1 MAMDLLE
8 ALRGAEKAQ
17 ISTVQSFPCESAAR
31 LEEPAQYW
39 QGSGRKRGK
48 RRVCDW
54 SGWMP
59 IIIITKTKNTHK
71 QSTQTTKI
79 KTKSTPVGFKGQA
92 TRFFSLIPHF
102 VLFSLSL
109 YLMHVSIGSSSS
121 SISVSPPRPL
131 FQPPPASQSLFI
143 IALLLFSAPEIAGIA

>member
-59 IIIITKTKNTHK
+59 IIIITKTDHKNK
-71 QSTQTTKI
+71 NKI
-79 KTKSTPVGFKGQA
+79 DSCRLQGTSDPLLLSDSAFCSV
-92 TRFFSLIPHF
+92 
-102 VLFSLSL
+102 FSLSL
-109 YLMHVSIGSSSS
+109 SHACIDRFFFFFYISLSTPA
-121 SISVSPPRPL
+121 SISTPSCVPESIYHCPP
-131 FQPPPASQSLFI
+131 FI
-143 IALLLFSAPEIAGIA
+143 LGS